1 MANRQT
7 QGQQQ
12 PGKRNPGTYSP
23 DEDDALRE
31 EQSNAAD
38 QKQNIDQRKGTRNAR
53 QDAPA
58 EVAGEAAD
66 DEADI
71 GDEEDEEDGSG
82 GHI

>member
-12 PGKRNPGTYSP
+12 PDKRNPGTYSP
-23 DEDDALRE
+23 DEDDVQRE

-38 QKQNIDQRKGTRNAR
+38 QNQNIDQRKGTRNA
-53 QDAPA
+53 QHDTPA
-58 EVAGEAAD
+58 EVAGERVD
-66 DEADI
+66 DDADI
-71 GDEEDEEDGSG
+71 GDDEDEEDGSG

>member
-12 PGKRNPGTYSP
+12 PAKRNPDTYSP
-23 DEDDALRE
+23 DEDDVRRE
-31 EQSNAAD
+31 KQSNTTD
-38 QKQNIDQRKGTRNAR
+38 QHQNIDQRKDTRKG
-53 QDAPA
+53 
-58 EVAGEAAD
+58 AGDRVD

-71 GDEEDEEDGSG
+71 GDDEDKEDGSG